1 MRIGTLTVE
10 LINIQGQ
17 LASILGL
24 AGQSIDAATVSLA
37 FEAGI
42 NYFFFYNLESEN
54 FLDGLK
60 SLLVRKREQ
69 TLVATGSENR
79 NIQSLR
85 NYLDCVRH
93 RLNIAQVDVFF
104 AEYVSPADDIG
115 QLQAVLDELHSWK
128 EQKLVRYVGVT
139 THNRP
144 IAKQLIE
151 AHQCDVLMLRYNMA
165 HRKAE
170 EDVLPSASKTGIPV
184 VAFTCT
190 RWGSLLKGHPNW
202 QQKPPLAADCY
213 RMALTH
219 PAVRLA
225 LTAPKTRQQL
235 LENLSVLHSPQLS
248 QQELTHWQKYGDLI
262 YGDGQD
268 SFETQWV

>member
-1 MRIGTLTVE
+1 ME
-10 LINIQGQ
+10 LVTIHRQP
-17 LASILGL
+17 ASILGL

-60 SLLVRKREQ
+60 SLLVGKREQ
-69 TLVATGSENR
+69 TLIATGSENR
-79 NIQSLR
+79 NIESLR

-128 EQKLVRYVGVT
+128 DQKLVRYVGVT
-139 THNRP
+139 THNLP

-151 AHQCDVLMLRYNMA
+151 ARHIDVLMLRYNMA

-170 EDVLPSASKTGIPV
+170 EDVLPSASKAGIPV

-213 RMALTH
+213 RMALSH
-219 PAVRLA
+219 RAVRLA
-225 LTAPKTRQQL
+225 LTAPKNRQQL

-248 QQELTHWQKYGDLI
+248 QQELTHWQEYGDLI
-262 YGDGQD
+262 YGAGQD
-268 SFETQWV
+268 SFDTQWI